1 MKFKLILSDV
11 DSTLIQEEVIDFL
24 AVHAGHEN
32 EVSAVTAKAMAGK
45 LEFRKA
51 LMERVQFLK
60 GLPESVFEEV
70 ASQITLSPGALKLR
84 TFCRENQIKFGAVSG
99 GFHQVLEKVPF
110 FRSLDYLVANSLVVV
125 DGHLTGMVKEPIID
139 REAKARHLH
148 LFAQSH
154 GIDIA
159 ETIAIGDGANDSLM
173 LEQSGFGVAFKA
185 KPILRK
191 VAALTIEEDLAEL
204 IPILKGS

>member
-1 MKFKLILSDV
+1 VKFKLILSDV
-11 DSTLIQEEVIDFL
+11 DSTLIQEEVIDLL
-24 AVHAGHEN
+24 AVHAGHGN
-32 EVSAVTAKAMAGK
+32 EVSAVTAKAMAGR
-45 LEFRKA
+45 LDFRQA
-51 LMERVQFLK
+51 LTERVKFLE

-70 ASQITLSPGALKLR
+70 ASQITLSPGALELR
-84 TFCRENQIKFGAVSG
+84 AFCRENQIKFGAVSG

-125 DGHLTGMVKEPIID
+125 DGHLTGMVDEPIID
-139 REAKARHLH
+139 REAKARHLD

-159 ETIAIGDGANDSLM
+159 ETIAIGDGANDLLM

-191 VAALTIEEDLAEL
+191 VAALSIKEDLADL
-204 IPILKGS
+204 ISILKTS